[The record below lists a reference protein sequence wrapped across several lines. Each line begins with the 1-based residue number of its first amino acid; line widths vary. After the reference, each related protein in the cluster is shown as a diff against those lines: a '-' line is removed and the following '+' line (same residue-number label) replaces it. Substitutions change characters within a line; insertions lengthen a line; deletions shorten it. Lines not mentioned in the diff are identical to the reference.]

1 MSTMSGRRLGAY
13 QLDDLIGRGGMGEV
27 YHATDTR
34 LGRDV
39 AIKILAHEHVAD
51 PERKLRFLQEARA
64 VSALNHP
71 NIVTLHDIASDDGV
85 DFLVLEYVRGR
96 PLHLVIPPMGL
107 PVADVARYAAE
118 IAGALAAAHASLI
131 LHRDIKPANV
141 IVMPDGHV
149 KVLDFGLAKLARPP
163 QMSPDSQTQTVEQV
177 VEPPLTQSGV
187 VMGTLAYMPPEQAR
201 GEPVDARADLFSLGA
216 VIYEMATGTRAFPKA
231 LDWTLP
237 GAAGMPPGLQRIVF
251 KLLEPEPDLRYQTAA
266 DVLADLKRLQRATE
280 SVELAG
286 LGRRRWLVG
295 TAAVTI
301 AAAVVAAV
309 LLLRPG
315 RLPPGRDQWVQLTN
329 FPDSVSQPS
338 LSPDGRLL
346 TFVRGPG
353 TFQTEGQ
360 VYVKQ
365 LPDGEPKQLTQDIL
379 RKMSPVFSP
388 DGSQIAYTTINA
400 QFAWDTWLVPV
411 LGGAPTRWLPNA
423 SGLTWLDRQRVLFS
437 EIKTGIHM
445 AIVSAEATRA
455 GARDLYIPTHE
466 RGMGHRSYASPDGT
480 RVLIVEMDGSGGW
493 APCRL
498 VPMDGSS
505 AGRQVGP
512 PDGGCTFA
520 GWSPDGRWIY
530 LTSSAGGAYHVWRQR
545 VPDGTPEQITSG
557 PTEEEGV
564 AVAPDGRSLVT
575 AVGLKQRPVVLHE
588 GGNDRQISLE
598 GYAFNPKF
606 TRDGRRLF
614 YQVLKNASAL
624 DGPTDLWMADVASG
638 RSELLFSNIPSA
650 GTSGSSAGG
659 GSYDISPDGRRVVL
673 TAADL
678 EGRFRLWLVPVDRST
693 EPRQIPG
700 VEGHQPSFGPEGE
713 IIFRASDGTR
723 TWLYRV
729 REDGQELRK
738 AVEQPGEP
746 AGVAPDG
753 RTLATWTFGG
763 GTTVYPL
770 DGGAPVSVWPAG
782 ARLRW
787 SSDGRFLFLSISS
800 TAGTLFAGGRTY
812 VVPLEPGRLLPEIPA
827 GGFQTEEE
835 IARLSGVQII
845 AAADV
850 APGPTASVYAFSRE
864 TTQRNLYR
872 IPIP

>member
-1 MSTMSGRRLGAY
+1 MAPISGRRLGAY
-13 QLDDLIGRGGMGEV
+13 QLDELIGRGGMGEV

-34 LGRDV
+34 LGREV
-39 AIKILAHEHVAD
+39 AIKVLAHDQVAD
-51 PERKLRFLQEARA
+51 PDRKRRFLQEARA
-64 VSALNHP
+64 VSALSHP
-71 NIVTLHDIASDDGV
+71 NIVTLHDIASDEGI
-85 DFLVLEYVRGR
+85 DFLVLEYVHGR
-96 PLHLVIPPMGL
+96 PLHQVIPSKGL
-107 PVADVARYAAE
+107 PLNDVLGYAAE
-118 IAGALAAAHASLI
+118 IAGALAAAHAAGI

-141 IVMPDGHV
+141 IVTADGHV
-149 KVLDFGLAKLARPP
+149 KVLDFGLAKLTRPR
-163 QMSPDSQTQTVEQV
+163 QTAPDSRARTIEQPV
-177 VEPPLTQSGV
+177 DPSLTQSGV

-201 GEPVDARADLFSLGA
+201 GEAVDARSDLFSLGA
-216 VIYEMATGTRAFPKA
+216 VIYEMATGSRPFLKP
-231 LDWTLP
+231 LSWTVP
-237 GAAGMPPGLQRIVF
+237 SAAGMPAGLQPIVF
-251 KLLEPEPDLRYQTAA
+251 KLLEEDPDLRYQTAA

-280 SVELAG
+280 SAEPAG
-286 LGRRRWLVG
+286 AGRRRWLIG
-295 TAAVTI
+295 TAALAIV
-301 AAAVVAAV
+301 AAAAFTV
-309 LLLRPG
+309 LWLRPG

-423 SGLTWLDRQRVLFS
+423 SGLTWLDRQRVMFS

-445 AIVSAEATRA
+445 AIVTAEPTRA
-455 GARDLYIPTHE
+455 GARDVYIPTHE
-466 RGMGHRSYASPDGT
+466 RGMGHRSYPSPDGT
-480 RVLIVEMDGSGGW
+480 RALIVEMDGSGEW
-493 APCRL
+493 VPCRL

-512 PDGGCTFA
+512 PSGGCTFA

-530 LTSSAGGAYHVWRQR
+530 LTSSAGGAFHVWRQR
-545 VPDGTPEQITSG
+545 VPDGAPEQITSG

-575 AVGLKQRPVVLHE
+575 AVGLKQRPIVLHE

-614 YQVLKNASAL
+614 YQVLKSASAL
-624 DGPTDLWMADVASG
+624 DGPTDLWMADVEAG

-650 GTSGSSAGG
+650 GTSGSSSGG
-659 GSYDISPDGRRVVL
+659 GSYDVSPDGRRVVL
-673 TAADL
+673 TAADS

-700 VEGHQPSFGPEGE
+700 VEGHQPSFGPAGE

-729 REDGQELRK
+729 REGGQELRK

-770 DGGAPVSVWPAG
+770 DGGAPVRVWPAG

-787 SSDGRFLFLSISS
+787 SPDSRFLFLSLSS

-812 VVPLEPGRLLPEIPA
+812 VIPLEPGRLLPAIPPE
-827 GGFQTEEE
+827 GFQTEAE
-835 IARLSGVQII
+835 IAKLPGVQTI

-850 APGPTASVYAFSRE
+850 APGPFSSMYAFSRE

-872 IPIP
+872 IPVP